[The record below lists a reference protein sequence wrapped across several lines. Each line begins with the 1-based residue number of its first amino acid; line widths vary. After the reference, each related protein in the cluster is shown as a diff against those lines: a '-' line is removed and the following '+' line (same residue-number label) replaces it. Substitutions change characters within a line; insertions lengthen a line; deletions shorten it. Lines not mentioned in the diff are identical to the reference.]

1 MVSQDIPVLGH
12 DVDPNVEEAQAGENE
27 HVVFS
32 VFIDVFQKVT
42 WHVCPVD
49 SGVDV
54 VGHVVPIIKSVL
66 VVKMVD
72 RLIS

>member
-12 DVDPNVEEAQAGENE
+12 DVDPNVKEAQAGENE

-32 VFIDVFQKVT
+32 VFIDIFQKVT

-54 VGHVVPIIKSVL
+54 VGHVVPVVEGVL
-66 VVKMVD
+66 VVEVVD
-72 RLIS
+72 